1 MKQLLALLKTFLIP
15 IEGTSDKFCINP
27 CQKQKNGF
35 TAKYINHDVF
45 NSDKLDELEVLLTN
59 NDKTSSWTVKLFL
72 ESSSFD
78 DKTGQ
83 KKTSPEK
90 LWFGPS
96 TVFDT
101 DKSDDIVDIF
111 G

>member
-1 MKQLLALLKTFLIP
+1 MKKLLDLLKTFLIP
-15 IEGTSDKFCINP
+15 IEGTSNEFCINP
-27 CQKQKNGF
+27 CKIEKNGF

-59 NDKTSSWTVKLFL
+59 NDKTSSWVVKLFP
-72 ESSSFD
+72 ESSIFD

-83 KKTSPEK
+83 KKTRPEK
-90 LWFGPS
+90 LWFGPE

-101 DKSDDIVDIF
+101 DKSDDIIDIF